1 MIIENDELLAEI
13 ESIGAQTVRLFDK
26 KNKRELLHDANPAF
40 WNRSSPILFPF
51 VGACNGG
58 AYTHEGKS
66 YAMGQHGFARDT
78 KFELVR
84 SSAGYACCELSS
96 NETTLAKYPFEF
108 RLRVEVIL
116 AGRTVINRWT
126 VVNTGD
132 KEMLFQIGAHPAFLT
147 CGHGFDDVEL
157 DLHTDK
163 DPVNYRIEDPGSG
176 CCYDVAHATG
186 TDGGVFKLSADVF
199 DKGVY
204 IFEDADLT
212 NVTMKVCGRPVIS
225 VDFPGFPFFGVW
237 SKKGAPF
244 VCLEPWY
251 GRTDSLGFKGELKDR
266 KGEMQLPAGETFR
279 ASYSIIVH

>member
-26 KNKRELLHDANPAF
+26 KNKRELLHDANPEF

-51 VGACNGG
+51 VGACCGG

-78 KFELVR
+78 DFELVK
-84 SSAGYACCELSS
+84 SSDGYACYELSS

-108 RLRVEVIL
+108 RLLVEVIL
-116 AGRTVINRWT
+116 EGRTVINRWT

-132 KEMLFQIGAHPAFLT
+132 KMMLFQIGAHPAFLT

-212 NVTMKVCGRPVIS
+212 NVTMKVCGLPVIS

-266 KGEMQLPAGETFR
+266 KGEMKIPAGETFR